1 MDSKRRAELR
11 GLANT
16 LKPLFQLGKQGIN
29 ENFID
34 SIDKALTAHE
44 LIKFRVLIETCP
56 ETPKAAAQITAER
69 ISAEVVSVMGGVVTL
84 FRYSEELHLKQK
96 EKAENIRKAQ
106 NLKRK
111 KAYDEL
117 KEKQEKYRKSRREY
131 QKREAERKTVN
142 KK

>member
-29 ENFID
+29 ENFI
-34 SIDKALTAHE
+34 E
-44 LIKFRVLIETCP
+44 V
-56 ETPKAAAQITAER
+56 AAQITAER
-69 ISAEVVSVMGGVVTL
+69 TSAEVVSVMGGVVTL

-131 QKREAERKTVN
+131 QKREAERKTAN